1 METSQEKLLKQISSF
16 LEKSEIPYMITG
28 AWSVI
33 YYGRPRASH
42 DIDFVVEINQKDI
55 KKTLNAVKNLSEDF
69 LIQAD
74 VIKEAVRNK
83 DMFNIL
89 HLPTTLKLDFWLL
102 TEDLFDKSRF
112 SRKRRVKILDQFM
125 EISSPEDTI
134 LQKLRWYKEA
144 KIEKHLVDAAFVYQI
159 QKKNLNMD
167 YLKKWVEDLKLV
179 DYFKGLKKITL
190 DDYI

>member
-1 METSQEKLLKQISSF
+1 
-16 LEKSEIPYMITG
+16 
-28 AWSVI
+28 
-33 YYGRPRASH
+33 
-42 DIDFVVEINQKDI
+42 
-55 KKTLNAVKNLSEDF
+55 
-69 LIQAD
+69 
-74 VIKEAVRNK
+74 
-83 DMFNIL
+83 MFNIL